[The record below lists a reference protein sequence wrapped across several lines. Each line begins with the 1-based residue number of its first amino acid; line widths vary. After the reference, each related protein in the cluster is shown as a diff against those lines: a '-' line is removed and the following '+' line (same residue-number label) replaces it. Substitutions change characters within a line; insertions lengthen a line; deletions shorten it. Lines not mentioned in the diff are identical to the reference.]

1 MENTIKNELCKNE
14 RFIQIPNNLI
24 FVSKGELNV
33 GVKPLVDTINYR
45 VAYVISFIRANEK
58 PFFGYSEFTLED
70 LVKGC
75 GLKPSTKKGE
85 TNDMLKGVL
94 LKLIELNII
103 EELDNSI
110 VGASNKKVN
119 AKSNMK
125 CRLINEQKEGW
136 FKVEPN
142 EFISIM
148 SYDGGK
154 VDRMKLFNVFLCIKS
169 TINPNTHNY
178 SFISKTHVMNCLGVD
193 KRALNSYLDILQNL
207 GVLYNGYVCETVRN
221 NEIKSRYVYAT
232 SEELLNQAIYKSK
245 EYYIGRGYAVQT
257 PNTILTNIAKDI
269 FSSVEEEHTPIKV
282 EEEIKA
288 DKEEVIEEPVV
299 HEEAVEEEITN
310 NNTDGNDFT
319 INENTTT
326 YKRKTKTNENKETDY
341 SFLDEDKEDSWIDDM
356 FDNEEIETEVVLTE
370 EERKAKICEHF
381 GVKVPTMK
389 HIEVDKKAI
398 KEEIAELESELENMN
413 KNSIA
418 YPFKKQRLKMLL
430 SQVEEV

>member
-14 RFIQIPNNLI
+14 RFIQVPNNLI

-75 GLKPSTKKGE
+75 GLKPNANKGKS
-85 TNDMLKGVL
+85 NDILKGVL

-103 EELDNSI
+103 EEVDNSI
-110 VGASNKKVN
+110 VGANS
-119 AKSNMK
+119 KSSIK
-125 CRLINEQKEGW
+125 CRLIKEQKEGW

-178 SFISKTHVMNCLGVD
+178 SFISKTHVMNCIGID
-193 KRALNSYLDILQNL
+193 KRALNNYLDILQEL
-207 GVLYNGYVCETVRN
+207 GILYTGYVCETVRN

-232 SEELLNQAIYKSK
+232 SEELLNQAIFKSK

-269 FSSVEEEHTPIKV
+269 FSSVEEERPTTPIKV
-282 EEEIKA
+282 EEEIKV
-288 DKEEVIEEPVV
+288 DK
-299 HEEAVEEEITN
+299 EEAVEEEISN
-310 NNTDGNDFT
+310 NNTDGNGFT

-326 YKRKTKTNENKETDY
+326 YKKKTKTKENKETDW
-341 SFLDEDKEDSWIDDM
+341 SFLDGDKEDNWIDDM
-356 FDNEEIETEVVLTE
+356 FGDEETETKVELTE
-370 EERKAKICEHF
+370 EEKQAKVCEIL
-381 GVKVPTMK
+381 GVKKPT
-389 HIEVDKKAI
+389 IEVVEVNKKAI
-398 KEEIAELESELENMN
+398 EEEIAELESELKNTNE
-413 KNSIA
+413 NSII
-418 YPFKKQRLKMLL
+418 YPMKKARLQTLL
-430 SQVEEV
+430 NQVKEV

>member
-1 MENTIKNELCKNE
+1 MENTIKNELCNNKE
-14 RFIQIPNNLI
+14 RFIKVSNNLV
-24 FVSKGELNV
+24 FVSKGELDM

-45 VAYVISFIRANEK
+45 VAYVISFIRAREM

-269 FSSVEEEHTPIKV
+269 FSSVEEDAPIKI
-282 EEEIKA
+282 EEEV
-288 DKEEVIEEPVV
+288 KEVVVEEPVV
-299 HEEAVEEEITN
+299 HEEVLDKEA
-310 NNTDGNDFT
+310 DGNDFT
-319 INENTTT
+319 INEGETFKKKTD
-326 YKRKTKTNENKETDY
+326 KTKENEEIDWG
-341 SFLDEDKEDSWIDDM
+341 FLDEDEEDSWVDDM
-356 FDNEEIETEVVLTE
+356 FGNDEETETEVELTE
-370 EERKAKICEHF
+370 EERQTKICECF
-381 GVKVPTMK
+381 GVKVPTME
-389 HIEVDKKAI
+389 HIKVDKRAI
-398 KEEIAELESELENMN
+398 EEEIAELKAELENMN